1 MVSKKFD
8 ELFNKYRNA
17 TCIED
22 RRIKVK
28 LKEIIACY
36 DECDLA
42 EQEFTSEII
51 DKFCEMIELIEER
64 NEDERQALIFKY
76 NASYNT
82 SGNNFISVSD
92 NISGF
97 AVRKEEDFHRTE
109 RYIPFENDEALMVAF
124 YNHFRNEQKKKLA
137 GEKIQYPPIYKLDDL
152 KDGKKVN
159 STMKDYVA
167 RMKTF
172 ANSYMY
178 EIPRI
183 DEFWEEEPDKINA
196 ALFIYRHLEL
206 ILAGFNTREE
216 DGSINKQKGNI
227 QSALRKLN
235 EFKREW
241 ELYRR

>member
-36 DECDLA
+36 DECGLE
-42 EQEFTSEII
+42 EQGFTSEII
-51 DKFCEMIELIEER
+51 DKFCELIDLLEDR
-64 NEDERQALIFKY
+64 NEEERQALIFKY
-76 NASYNT
+76 DVSVNAANDNASKNFV
-82 SGNNFISVSD
+82 SCQGNNAF
-92 NISGF
+92 GGQ
-97 AVRKEEDFHRTE
+97 K
-109 RYIPFENDEALMVAF
+109 RYPFENDDALMVAF

-137 GEKIQYPPIYKLDDL
+137 GEKTVYPPIERLDDL
-152 KDGKKVN
+152 KEMKKVN

-183 DEFWEEEPDKINA
+183 EELWKEEPDQINA
-196 ALFIYRHLEL
+196 TLFIYRHLEL
-206 ILAGFNTREE
+206 ILASFNTRDE

-235 EFKREW
+235 EFKRDREFCR
-241 ELYRR
+241 L